1 MAETAAVY
9 LPDRLSLS
17 GLRSA
22 AAGCRACPLWQT
34 ATQTVFGAGRASA
47 AVMLVGEQPGDR
59 EDVQAR
65 LRRSRSSARSS
76 A

>member
-1 MAETAAVY
+1 MPETAAAY

-17 GLRSA
+17 GLRSS

-47 AVMLVGEQPGDR
+47 AVMLVGEQPGDQ
-59 EDVQAR
+59 EDAKGCE
-65 LRRSRSSARSS
+65 
-76 A
+76 